1 MLQASRQT
9 TKIASAANFFE
20 LLSDRAASLLAQ
32 VEKRRSLARD
42 RRVLDQL
49 SDAQLKDVGIDRWA
63 IRPHRPT
70 TEDEAGLMTK
80 LMSMR

>member
-1 MLQASRQT
+1 MPQASRQT
-9 TKIASAANFFE
+9 TEIASAVSFFE
-20 LLSDRAASLLAQ
+20 LLSDRAARLLVQ
-32 VEKRRSLARD
+32 VQKRRKLARD

-63 IRPHRPT
+63 IRPLRPT
-70 TEDEAGLMTK
+70 IEVESGLMTK